1 MSLRGFLPHVS
12 AARPVFLCCDLQA
25 AFKAAVPNFDQGCF
39 VANRFLQ
46 YHNIYKENGDNHTLY
61 LATEQVPNKLGKLD
75 PSIGVPEELISGKT
89 LFSMITPEFEQKIQD
104 RENFVIFGIEAH
116 VCIMQTVQAL
126 LERKKSVYVAA
137 DGTWS
142 QRDSDRDCALQIMK
156 DAGAT
161 ISTSESILLQL
172 TRDAADP
179 NFKKISNLLKQK
191 LVVSKPVV

>member
-1 MSLRGFLPHVS
+1 
-12 AARPVFLCCDLQA
+12 
-25 AFKAAVPNFDQGCF
+25 
-39 VANRFLQ
+39 
-46 YHNIYKENGDNHTLY
+46 
-61 LATEQVPNKLGKLD
+61 
-75 PSIGVPEELISGKT
+75 
-89 LFSMITPEFEQKIQD
+89 
-104 RENFVIFGIEAH
+104 
-116 VCIMQTVQAL
+116 MQTVQAL